1 MWGRWGREIT
11 ENWPTE
17 RLYGLLKVTSPGP
30 GLSHKPLWLFLKIT
44 QHLPKAETQDTNV
57 FTLPTH
63 ILFMGLPTGKESIHY
78 PHYLLTWFLRKPGI
92 SFSHNLLKTQWD
104 LGRALLSHSQPK
116 ESVIYSNLHKP
127 TFVLTKMTSFWHK
140 ISTRLIAY

>member
-30 GLSHKPLWLFLKIT
+30 GLSHKIT
-44 QHLPKAETQDTNV
+44 QHPLKAETQDTNV

-63 ILFMGLPTGKESIHY
+63 ILFMGLPISKESIHY
-78 PHYLLTWFLRKPGI
+78 SHYLLTWFLRKPGI
-92 SFSHNLLKTQWD
+92 SFSHNFLMKQWD
-104 LGRALLSHSQPK
+104 LGRALLSHLQPK
-116 ESVIYSNLHKP
+116 ESAIYSNLHKP